1 VGLPVALTRFG
12 LQLGSPLRFPNC
24 FLAGGF
30 YDVAFRKM
38 RRVRKPQCT
47 IQAAFAMKRL
57 ASSARCSRPCR
68 GWGVSRGRQ
77 GSSMGH
83 RLALGASSPSV
94 KCALPKIATLGAR
107 VRHDAGTFAHKEGH
121 HRVRRGRL
129 GLELASLP
137 AKVSTGVRLDPLISA
152 VSELFAA
159 LRAAVGRMLMA
170 PTPSIQYGKG
180 GLLGHDFRRPLRR
193 MRPIVSLHAWL
204 GRFVAPATPR
214 GTR

>member
-1 VGLPVALTRFG
+1 MWIRASVHITRITGCFRYVLLRVHVSHAPVG
-12 LQLGSPLRFPNC
+12 
-24 FLAGGF
+24 AG
-30 YDVAFRKM
+30 A
-38 RRVRKPQCT
+38 
-47 IQAAFAMKRL
+47 
-57 ASSARCSRPCR
+57 CR
-68 GWGVSRGRQ
+68 GVARGPVWVIDWHWRP
-77 GSSMGH
+77 
-83 RLALGASSPSV
+83 RPTL

-107 VRHDAGTFAHKEGH
+107 VRHDAGTFAHEECH

-137 AKVSTGVRLDPLISA
+137 AKVSTGVRIDPLISA

-159 LRAAVGRMLMA
+159 PRAAVGRMLMA

-193 MRPIVSLHAWL
+193 MRPTVCAHAWL

-214 GTR
+214 DTR